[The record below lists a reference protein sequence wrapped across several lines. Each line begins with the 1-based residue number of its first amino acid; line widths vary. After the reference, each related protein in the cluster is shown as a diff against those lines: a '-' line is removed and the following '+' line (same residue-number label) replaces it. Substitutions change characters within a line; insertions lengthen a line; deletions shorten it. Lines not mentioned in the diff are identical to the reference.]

1 MPSLKSQLLF
11 FTMRNSHLLKFR
23 LKREAWDWN
32 TSVPQ
37 FRQDCEDGA
46 ARFGKLPEGIEVK
59 PALIEGLPQGLA
71 AEWILPAG
79 SESGKT
85 IFYVHGG
92 GYISGSCS
100 DHRVAVSKIVKE
112 SGIKA
117 LLYEYRLAPEHPF
130 PAALE
135 DSLTAYRWVL
145 SQGISPANIVIAGES
160 AGGGLTLALLLELRD
175 QGIPLPAAAVAISPM
190 TDLKLTGESYR
201 TKAKVCL
208 SPKGMAMVCSKYYAG
223 ENDPGLPG
231 ISPLYGDL
239 HGLPPILIVAGE
251 DDTLLDDSTRFA
263 AKAQAAGVKVNLI
276 LGKRMVHCYP
286 LLAPLFPE
294 AIQALQEICAFIQ
307 DAIRQEEKNAVVQP
321 A

>member
-100 DHRVAVSKIVKE
+100 DHCSRIQPIVSK
-112 SGIKA
+112 
-117 LLYEYRLAPEHPF
+117 P
-130 PAALE
+130 
-135 DSLTAYRWVL
+135 
-145 SQGISPANIVIAGES
+145 
-160 AGGGLTLALLLELRD
+160 
-175 QGIPLPAAAVAISPM
+175 
-190 TDLKLTGESYR
+190 
-201 TKAKVCL
+201 
-208 SPKGMAMVCSKYYAG
+208 
-223 ENDPGLPG
+223 
-231 ISPLYGDL
+231 SPLRKKTVWPCS
-239 HGLPPILIVAGE
+239 HPPIPSSLR
-251 DDTLLDDSTRFA
+251 LLRNR
-263 AKAQAAGVKVNLI
+263 Q
-276 LGKRMVHCYP
+276 R
-286 LLAPLFPE
+286 LL
-294 AIQALQEICAFIQ
+294 
-307 DAIRQEEKNAVVQP
+307 
-321 A
+321 